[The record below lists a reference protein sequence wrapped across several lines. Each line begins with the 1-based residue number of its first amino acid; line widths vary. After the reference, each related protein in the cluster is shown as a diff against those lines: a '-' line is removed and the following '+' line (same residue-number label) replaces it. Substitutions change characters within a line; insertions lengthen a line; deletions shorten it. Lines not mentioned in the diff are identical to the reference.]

1 MNTPPTDPSTVRS
14 VGDGILDDRMCRRC
28 GYNLRGL
35 RRDGRCPECG
45 TAVAISLE
53 GDLLRYADPRWVER
67 LGRGSRFI
75 LNGLSA
81 ALLFAIATAIL
92 IVGPRGGAAGTTSVA
107 VDALAAICEV
117 ALLIGLVTAYCGSWM
132 MTSPDPTR
140 GGEDR
145 YATSRKLVR
154 IALLIGLANTA
165 VQAGLEAIS
174 KPGAVDTLVSLI
186 DTLANLAALVGWLA
200 YLRYLAKLAL
210 RIPDEGL
217 SKRARLLFGAF
228 LLVPL
233 AGGFLAVM
241 AGLLVAFG
249 PGGGAG
255 GLGVC
260 LVFTFVMIM
269 LVLVLLALRLQHR
282 IGQAC
287 REQAR
292 LARQVCAAD
301 SPTD

>member
-1 MNTPPTDPSTVRS
+1 LDTPEVPTET
-14 VGDGILDDRMCRRC
+14 ILEHRGAIAVDKTCRRC

-35 RRDGRCPECG
+35 SADGRCPECG

-53 GDLLRYADPRWVER
+53 GDLLRYAAPRWVER

-81 ALLFAIATAIL
+81 ALLFAIATGILNTATFGGPTGTKSLAIE
-92 IVGPRGGAAGTTSVA
+92 
-107 VDALAAICEV
+107 ALTAICEV
-117 ALLIGLVTAYCGSWM
+117 ALLIGLVAAYCGTWM
-132 MTSPDPTR
+132 MTAPDPTR
-140 GGEDR
+140 AGEDR

-154 IALLIGLANTA
+154 IALLIGLANVA
-165 VQAGLEAIS
+165 VQEGLAAIS
-174 KPGAVDTLVSLI
+174 APSAVDTLMSLI
-186 DTLANLAALVGWLA
+186 DTLANVAALVGWLA

-217 SKRARLLFGAF
+217 SKRARFLFGAF

-233 AGGFLAVM
+233 SGVFLAVM
-241 AGLLVAFG
+241 AGLLVALG
-249 PGGGAG
+249 TGGGAS

-260 LVFTFVMIM
+260 LAVTLVISM
-269 LVLVLLALRLQHR
+269 LVLLLLALRLQHR

-292 LARQVCAAD
+292 LARQVCADD